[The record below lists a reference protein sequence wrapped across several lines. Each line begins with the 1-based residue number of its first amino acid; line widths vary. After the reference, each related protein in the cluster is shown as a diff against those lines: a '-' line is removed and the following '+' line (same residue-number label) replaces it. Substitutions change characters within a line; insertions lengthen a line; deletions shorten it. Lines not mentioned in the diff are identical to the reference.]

1 MLRVHKEHDV
11 NKKIRRKVLIIPYI
25 TSKILMV
32 KDIKTGEWGFIS
44 GGVKKNESFYQA
56 ANRELKEETSGV
68 LKSIGSK
75 YQNFMFKTWYRP
87 YEMLAIDKKR
97 NEVIESLY
105 MVYIFKLPRFH
116 KSLLSHFVP
125 NSEVN
130 ELCIAEF
137 DSLDKRHVWDFCV
150 DFYNDRLKEK
160 LPELTLTN

>member
-1 MLRVHKEHDV
+1 MICVHQQPNV
-11 NKKIRRKVLIIPYI
+11 NRKVRRKVLIIPYI
-25 TSKILMV
+25 TSKFLMV

-44 GGVKKNESFYQA
+44 GGVKKNESYYQA

-97 NEVIESLY
+97 KEVIESLY
-105 MVYIFKLPRFH
+105 MVYIFKLPRFN
-116 KSLLSHFVP
+116 KSLLSQFEP

-137 DSLDKRHVWDFCV
+137 DSVDNVWDFCV
-150 DFYNDRLKEK
+150 DFYNNRLKKK
-160 LPELTLTN
+160 LPELANNAI